1 VSEHPQ
7 EHPDNNTRARGERA
21 LQASDDR
28 FVTAFYASP
37 IAMAI
42 TTVAEGRYV
51 DVNDAFERQM
61 GYPHDEICG
70 RTSLELDVW
79 PSPADREAMVGALM
93 RHDTVRDQHAQFR
106 TKSGRLITTL
116 YSAGLITLDGRD
128 CILAAIADITAQT
141 LAEDALRES
150 ESKFRML
157 AETTPSGIFISRS
170 DGTLCY
176 FNPQVEAVTG
186 YSSAELRSM
195 KVWDIVHPDSM
206 PIVRE
211 RAEARWRGEDVP
223 PRYEFAIVTRNG
235 DTRWIELTAKLIEF
249 EGAPAILATAFDITE
264 TKRTEQQAKEHAAL
278 LQTLV
283 ANSPFGILVGGK
295 DHRIRFANPA
305 FQRIFGYEEHEIVGR
320 DPDDLVGLAGEGE
333 AVEISERVL
342 GGEVVHTT
350 TARRRKDGSRVDVE
364 LHAVPLTEGGEFMG
378 CFGIY
383 QDISERIESQ
393 SKLRTLRDR
402 VWRVQDEE
410 RAHIAR
416 ELHDDIAQRLALLTL
431 QLAEAQEALRS
442 AAPSLADQLETTRQ
456 LTEELCVDVERLSHR
471 LHPSQLAFL
480 GLNTALAIFCQQFAR
495 QNRMVI
501 DVEQDDVANLSPE
514 TTACLY
520 RVAQEAIRN
529 AQRHSGCRHVRVSLS
544 VSPEVVRLAITDEGR
559 GFDSDGAPG
568 GSGLGLMSMTE
579 RVSSVGGELSIRSQV
594 GRGTRICATIP
605 VARRESAVVNQ

>member
-1 VSEHPQ
+1 VSGHPQ
-7 EHPDNNTRARGERA
+7 EHTDNETRARGERA

-51 DVNDAFERQM
+51 DVNEAFERQM
-61 GYPHDEICG
+61 GYSRHEICG
-70 RTSLELDVW
+70 RTSLELNVW
-79 PSPADREAMVGALM
+79 PSPADREAMVGALS
-93 RHDTVRDQHAQFR
+93 RHDTVRDLHAQFR

-128 CILAAIADITAQT
+128 CVLAAIADITAQT
-141 LAEDALRES
+141 LAEEALRES

-157 AETTPSGIFISRS
+157 AETTLSGIFISRS
-170 DGTLCY
+170 DGTFCY

-211 RAEARWRGEDVP
+211 RAAARWRGEYVP

-235 DTRWIELTAKLIEF
+235 ETRWVELTAKLIEF

-264 TKRTEQQAKEHAAL
+264 SKRTEQQAKEHAAL

-295 DHRIRFANPA
+295 DHHIRFANRA

-320 DPDDLVGLAGEGE
+320 DPDDLVGLPDEGE
-333 AVEISERVL
+333 AAAISGRVL

-350 TARRRKDGSRVDVE
+350 TVRRRKDGSKVDVE

-383 QDISERIESQ
+383 QDITERIESE
-393 SKLRTLRDR
+393 SKLRALRDR

-431 QLAEAQEALRS
+431 QLTEAQEALRS

-501 DVEQDDVANLSPE
+501 DVEQDDVSNLSPE
-514 TTACLY
+514 ATACLY

-529 AQRHSGCRHVRVSLS
+529 AQRHSGCRHVRVSLNVNS
-544 VSPEVVRLAITDEGR
+544 EAVRLAVTDEGR
-559 GFDSDGAPG
+559 GFDSDSAPG
-568 GSGLGLMSMTE
+568 TSGLGLMSMTE

-594 GRGTRICATIP
+594 GGGTRICATIP
-605 VARRESAVVNQ
+605 VARRASAVVNQ